1 MTLLAMFG
9 EWYDNKVI
17 CLLIFVKGLM
27 LGFEMSENRDPTRPL
42 AAAQVNKIWNE
53 CKDEGVLFGKGGA
66 YGQTF
71 RYFEAYVELL

>member
-1 MTLLAMFG
+1 MTLLAMFE
-9 EWYDNKVI
+9 EWYEHKKTSTSI
-17 CLLIFVKGLM
+17 YFIQGLM

-71 RYFEAYVELL
+71 R

>member
-1 MTLLAMFG
+1 
-9 EWYDNKVI
+9 
-17 CLLIFVKGLM
+17 M

-71 RYFEAYVELL
+71 R